1 MKKLGFLILVGI
13 VFILAS
19 CSKAPE
25 VNDNPTVVTDNPT
38 STTDNDVKTMN
49 DLEVSPSFDWKTY
62 RDVSFSVQGTD
73 NSILEVVSSNGTV
86 YQKAYLSKGQ
96 SFDIKVAI
104 PTYENSV
111 KLKYKGQE
119 KTVDISTG
127 SVNHSFQ

>member
-62 RDVSFSVQGTD
+62 RDVSFSVKGTN

-86 YQKAYLSKGQ
+86 YQKAYLSKEQ

-119 KTVDISTG
+119 KTVDISGG